1 MTNVCAC
8 VDTEIASFDFSVSSS
23 GFPNGNTSGH
33 SATHPPVETRKKKG
47 AGAKKR
53 GRGKAA
59 GISEREIADLKRA
72 ADDEMQ
78 DAHSQ
83 PQQPQ
88 QRWEQ
93 QMQNQTPSTGIGFGV
108 GDMAVDAAEA
118 EWVDVPD
125 HSSDAIAVAV
135 NEEQEGVK

>member
-1 MTNVCAC
+1 MW
-8 VDTEIASFDFSVSSS
+8 DTEIASFDFSVPPS
-23 GFPNGNTSGH
+23 GLPNGDASGH

-59 GISEREIADLKRA
+59 GIHESELEDLKRA
-72 ADDEMQ
+72 ADHEMQ
-78 DAHSQ
+78 DTHPYTLQ
-83 PQQPQ
+83 LQQL
-88 QRWEQ
+88 WEQ
-93 QMQNQTPSTGIGFGV
+93 QMQNQTSSTGIGI

-135 NEEQEGVK
+135 SEEQEGVA